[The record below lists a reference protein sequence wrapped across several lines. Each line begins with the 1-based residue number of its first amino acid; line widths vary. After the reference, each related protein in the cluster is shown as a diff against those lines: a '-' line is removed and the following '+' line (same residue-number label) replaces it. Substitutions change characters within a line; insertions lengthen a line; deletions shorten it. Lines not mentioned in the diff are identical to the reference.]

1 MLREAPHF
9 FAMVACLFLMGCS
22 DQKKEEAGTSPAQVQ
37 GSGSLVQNEPVH
49 AAPCE
54 TKVSPPKVPPPMS
67 PIEGYARKM
76 RPGHLKRKLMGVGP
90 QEVPDTTPAHET
102 SQECK
107 ERIKARYEACVKEA
121 KDDDAK
127 LAVCEKFRVWFK
139 GRCGGAASPE
149 KDAAPSP
156 KQTQDHPTQGVPAL

>member
-1 MLREAPHF
+1 MLREVPRF
-9 FAMVACLFLMGCS
+9 FAFAACLFLMGCS
-22 DQKKEEAGTSPAQVQ
+22 DQKKEETSSSPIQAQT
-37 GSGSLVQNEPVH
+37 SGGLPQEAPVH
-49 AAPCE
+49 APPCE
-54 TKVSPPKVPPPMS
+54 AKLSAPKVPPPMS
-67 PIEGYARKM
+67 PIEGYARKI

-90 QEVPDTTPAHET
+90 QEVPDNAPSQET

-139 GRCGGAASPE
+139 GRCGGGAAPE
-149 KDAAPSP
+149 KEGTPPP
-156 KQTQDHPTQGVPAL
+156 KQTEASQASPF